1 MRFAL
6 TACTVALTLTA
17 ALSVSAQTPC
27 PPDGWFCDET
37 EAAPEAA
44 PSEGAPP
51 APEAAPPPAPGTK
64 PPPNRS
70 RPPIVV
76 YSPEREREEEGE
88 GTLLERKQRL
98 QPHWGLNLRL
108 QGVLMSHPEGRDDTG
123 MGGIGASLRY
133 HPVPAVALDFGA
145 DLLGGTDYN
154 GFDRGELMWSASA
167 LFFFNPKSPLQVY
180 SILGLNLSF
189 AEVKVP
195 YDDGSIDEQDW
206 NYFGGHMGLGLQAAL
221 GPKVALNGDLT
232 GFLRG
237 RTDSRARREPE
248 FIDSRGRM
256 TNTSGGGLLRAGLTF
271 FW

>member
-6 TACTVALTLTA
+6 TACTVALSLA
-17 ALSVSAQTPC
+17 AAIPASAQTPC
-27 PPDGWFCDET
+27 PPDGWFCDEA
-37 EAAPEAA
+37 EAAPESPPNDGTA
-44 PSEGAPP
+44 P
-51 APEAAPPPAPGTK
+51 APEALPPPAPAAK
-64 PPPNRS
+64 PPANRS

-76 YSPEREREEEGE
+76 YSPEREAEQEGE
-88 GTLLERKQRL
+88 GSLLERKQRL
-98 QPHWGLNLRL
+98 QPKWGLNLRL
-108 QGVLMSHPEGRDDTG
+108 QGVLMSQREGQDDTG

-133 HPVPAVALDFGA
+133 QVVPAVALDFGA

-154 GFDRGELMWSASA
+154 GFDRGEFMWSASG

-189 AEVKVP
+189 ASVKVA
-195 YDDGSIDEQDW
+195 YEDGIIDEQDW
-206 NYFGGHMGLGLQAAL
+206 NYFGGHMGLGLQGAL
-221 GPKVALNGDLT
+221 GPKVALNVDIT

-256 TNTSGGGLLRAGLTF
+256 TNTSGGGLLRGGLTF